1 MDYRGR
7 EDRTVRMGPH
17 EHAVHRGGDVWD
29 VERSAPGRA
38 ARLHGTLLTADVL
51 ERVRDDDFEH
61 ERALRIAGR

>member
-1 MDYRGR
+1 
-7 EDRTVRMGPH
+7 MGPH